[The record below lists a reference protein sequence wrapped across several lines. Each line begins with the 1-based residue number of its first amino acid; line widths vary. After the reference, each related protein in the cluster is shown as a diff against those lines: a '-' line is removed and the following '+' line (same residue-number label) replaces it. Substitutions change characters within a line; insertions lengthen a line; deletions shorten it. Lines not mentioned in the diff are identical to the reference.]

1 MDFLSH
7 PRRTRNP
14 GYIHGISSR
23 IEENLAAYSHGAIR
37 GLAQHDQ
44 ALYDYIVEAMHR
56 HAAGSVDANFE
67 GYDADLK
74 LYLPFDETS
83 GQTAFDLSSNG
94 NTGTATGTTI
104 VDGVFGKARSFNG
117 SSDYV
122 SVPDTAA
129 LRIIGDLTLEAW
141 IYTTDLTVMNTIFAK
156 EYLHEFTLQVWSEG
170 GMRFSHGDGTM
181 ESVYP
186 VAAGTILINHWY
198 HVAVVRNI
206 ATTKIYGYVNSI
218 LQLSPSYTTT
228 PTAGTVAV
236 TLGRQPVTY
245 NRWFVGKIDEPR
257 IYSRALSADEI
268 YLHYLAGALKLG
280 LI

>member
-1 MDFLSH
+1 MGSLIAKQASYIEVMKAISVGGLQGLT
-7 PRRTRNP
+7 RRDR
-14 GYIHGISSR
+14 
-23 IEENLAAYSHGAIR
+23 AMF
-37 GLAQHDQ
+37 
-44 ALYDYIVEAMHR
+44 DYIVESMHR
-56 HAAGSVDANFE
+56 YAAGSVDPNFE
-67 GYDADLK
+67 GYDPDLK

-83 GQTAFDLSSNG
+83 GATAHDLSGNG
-94 NTGTATGTTI
+94 NTGTVTGATI

-141 IYTTDLTVMNTIFAK
+141 IYTTDLTVLNTIFAK
-156 EYLHEFTLQVWSEG
+156 EYLHEFMLQVLPDGE
-170 GMRFSHGDGTM
+170 MRFGHGDGTM

-206 ATTKIYGYVNSI
+206 ATTKIYGYVNGI